1 MRTTVSSALQT
12 TVVALGF
19 CLSCASLS
27 AQDLPAVRI
36 ENGASQLLVH
46 GKPFLALGGELGNSS
61 AGTAAEADTV
71 LPHLAKMHFN
81 TLLMPVAWDE
91 VEPTEGQFDF
101 SIPDHWIDVARD
113 QHMHLVFLW
122 FGSWKNAFSE
132 YAPAWVLADSKRFPR
147 AIAVDG
153 HPLEILSTL
162 GQQTVAADAK
172 AYAALM
178 AHLRQKDASDQ
189 TVLFIQVENE
199 VGYLSPGGRDRSPEA
214 DRLFNEPVPAQLVSY
229 LSSHRETLSPE
240 LAAHFH
246 PGAGSRSSSGSW
258 LQVFGDAADEV
269 FMAWHYGLFVEQVVK
284 AGKAAYPLPM
294 YMNAQLPAPFETAGD
309 YPSGGPHPLYLAA
322 YRAAAPTIDFYA
334 PDIYWPDF
342 ARWVNLYQS
351 AGYPVFVPEA
361 RPDVAPWNALF
372 TIGEARGFGFSPFG
386 VDTLDDSASGSG
398 RAISEA
404 YATLSELSDSIL
416 TAQQA
421 GKIRALVLNEHD
433 FRPSQ
438 TVTLGGYRFRA
449 MLART
454 WPARELAAT
463 TGGMMVIETAP
474 NQFLIAGSGLSVE
487 FSRNPDTDRQIAGIA
502 GIEQLTWA
510 DGKWATARVL
520 NGDQSDQGRRLLMD
534 GKEFHVYRVN
544 LYAYPAN

>member
-1 MRTTVSSALQT
+1 MRLFAVRLALFLVCT
-12 TVVALGF
+12 AL
-19 CLSCASLS
+19 A
-27 AQDLPAVRI
+27 AQELPTIRI

-46 GKPFLALGGELGNSS
+46 GKPFLALAGELGNSS
-61 AGTAAEADTV
+61 SLTAAEADTI

-81 TLLMPVAWDE
+81 TALMPVAWNE
-91 VEPTEGQFDF
+91 IEPAENQFDF
-101 SIPDHWIDVARD
+101 SIPDHWIDMAR
-113 QHMHLVFLW
+113 QQRMHLVFLW

-132 YAPAWVLADSKRFPR
+132 YAPAWVLADTKRFPR
-147 AIAVDG
+147 AIGIDG
-153 HPLEILSTL
+153 RPLEILSTL
-162 GQQTVAADAK
+162 GQQTAAADSK

-178 AHLRQKDASDQ
+178 AHLRQKDATEQ

-199 VGYLSPGGRDRSPEA
+199 VGVLGLGGRDRSAEA
-214 DRLFNEPVPAQLVSY
+214 DKLFNEPVPTQLVSY
-229 LSSHRETLSPE
+229 LSSHRDALSPE

-246 PGAGSRSSSGSW
+246 PGVGSGFGSW
-258 LQVFGDAADEV
+258 AQVFSDAADEI

-309 YPSGGPHPLYLAA
+309 YPSGGPHPLYQAA
-322 YRAAAPTIDFYA
+322 YRAAAPSIDFYA

-342 ARWVNLYQS
+342 ARWVNLYRF
-351 AGYPVFVPEA
+351 AGNPVFVPEA

-386 VDTLDDSASGSG
+386 VDSLDDSATSPGH
-398 RAISEA
+398 AISEA
-404 YATLSELSDSIL
+404 YANLADLSDNIL
-416 TAQQA
+416 AAQPQ

-438 TVTLGGYRFRA
+438 TVALGGYRFRA

-474 NQFLIAGSGLSVE
+474 NEFLIAGSGLSVD
-487 FSRNPDTDRQIAGIA
+487 FTRDPDTDRQIAGIA
-502 GIEQLTWA
+502 SIEQLTFA
-510 DGKWATARVL
+510 DGKWTTARVL

-534 GKEFHVYRVN
+534 GKEFHVYRVK
-544 LYAYPAN
+544 LYVY